1 MDGNRGAKGSIKD
14 RLISL
19 LYRIRYAKKIKKE
32 EEYEIAKKEKQVE
45 YLKKL
50 LEVQEKDNVDI
61 LDVDNDGVME
71 VLVEIPHATG
81 DSTVSLL
88 KYINGKLTG
97 KTKIE
102 CSLLD

>member
-1 MDGNRGAKGSIKD
+1 
-14 RLISL
+14 
-19 LYRIRYAKKIKKE
+19 
-32 EEYEIAKKEKQVE
+32 
-45 YLKKL
+45 
-50 LEVQEKDNVDI
+50 
-61 LDVDNDGVME
+61 ME